1 MSGPIAVLVSG
12 AGSDDANGLYLP
24 SEKLVHDAPI
34 FENDRRCL
42 LSREPHKSQKTGLS
56 SYGWILGQDRK
67 PIYAVQDESTTPPSS
82 GWKKFTGEAP
92 IPQVQGMDSLKDAAE
107 AAALAMKQ
115 EGNMLF
121 AARSYKEAEAKW
133 SRALSLLDRHGEE
146 GEVQIALYANRAE
159 SKLRL
164 SRWEEALADA
174 EAALERKPTHDKA
187 MLRGAVALRGLRR
200 FGEAQAMVQRCLDAD
215 PRHAEAKQLL
225 REIDQ
230 QVEGER
236 IRMVPVRAKAA
247 REKLRDADLSAIPRA
262 FDTKDINNKNGLQ
275 AFSGYSDI
283 RSGYDSEQVLVS
295 ELPYHKM
302 GLPDQQVELMDNFF
316 TELRAQKK
324 QQAMSQRKEASAYAL
339 VKSEYRQRALE
350 DRALGKASPKDMPQ
364 LPNAASPG
372 ADAMETNENVPLPV
386 LMAHPQ
392 LSISRGPLMSEKSK
406 LSFQDK
412 SEIDELFKPFK
423 AKADDRRTP
432 LEKQLDEEEAEEQA
446 EAARLALEDLQ
457 KLKTAR
463 NGEPTRFEQAAGEL
477 YCWWALPAGITGKEV
492 KVQGLNSG
500 QRLIVQVRDVVIFD
514 RPLFHHIRGDDIVW
528 SVDAG
533 ELSLTLTKGERSQLW
548 DQLGAVGDVQFDD
561 SGKAVKDTIP
571 EPMSGGDRIEKFRQM
586 VTGDDGHQTSYS
598 ELDPKGRDLVDAM
611 RRFEH
616 ARATGDQNALALAE
630 HDLAEF
636 GKLVI

>member
-1 MSGPIAVLVSG
+1 MPGPVAVLVSG

-24 SEKLVHDAPI
+24 SEKLWHDAPI

-67 PIYAVQDESTTPPSS
+67 PIYAVQDESMTPPSS

-92 IPQVQGMDSLKDAAE
+92 IPRVQGMDSLKDAAE

-115 EGNMLF
+115 EGNTLF

-146 GEVQIALYANRAE
+146 GELQIALYANRAE
-159 SKLRL
+159 TKLRL

-215 PRHAEAKQLL
+215 PRHSEAKQLL

-236 IRMVPVRAKAA
+236 IRMVPVRAKGAPV
-247 REKLRDADLSAIPRA
+247 RDADISSIPRA

-283 RSGYDSEQVLVS
+283 RSGYDSEKVPVS

-324 QQAMSQRKEASAYAL
+324 QQAISQRRESSAYAL

-364 LPNAASPG
+364 LPNAASSP
-372 ADAMETNENVPLPV
+372 ADDTMETKEDVPLPV
-386 LMAHPQ
+386 LMASPH

-412 SEIDELFKPFK
+412 AEIDELFKPFK
-423 AKADDRRTP
+423 AKTLDRRTP
-432 LEKQLDEEEAEEQA
+432 LEKQLDEEEAQEQA
-446 EAARLALEDLQ
+446 EAARLAQEDLQ
-457 KLKTAR
+457 KLRTVRK
-463 NGEPTRFEQAAGEL
+463 GEPTRFEQAAGEL
-477 YCWWALPAGITGKEV
+477 YCWWALPAGITGKDV
-492 KVQGLNSG
+492 KVQALKGG
-500 QRLIVQVRDVVIFD
+500 ERLMVQVRDVVIFD
-514 RPLFHHIRGDDIVW
+514 RPLFHHVRADDIVW

-533 ELSLTLTKGERSQLW
+533 EISLTLTKGERSKLW
-548 DQLGAVGDVQFDD
+548 DQLGAVGDVQFDE
-561 SGKAVKDTIP
+561 SGKAVKDSIP
-571 EPMSGGDRIEKFRQM
+571 EPMSGADRLEKFRQM
-586 VTGDDGHQTSYS
+586 VSGDDGHQTSYS
-598 ELDPKGRDLVDAM
+598 ELDEKGRNLVDAM

-630 HDLAEF
+630 HDLEEF